1 MSTTDQPSAF
11 TCHVNNPNQ
20 PRAGREGERKPKLYK
35 FMMKNALQSIEFPH
49 MFHVIFGI
57 EGEMREGKE
66 NR

>member
-1 MSTTDQPSAF
+1 MMNSDYEIKRALVMLDFAAF
-11 TCHVNNPNQ
+11 FP
-20 PRAGREGERKPKLYK
+20 
-35 FMMKNALQSIEFPH
+35 QSIEFPH